1 MPAEADLFSSD
12 RYFSFQLFK
21 AVVFKAGIIFH
32 EVFNVIEVLAY
43 LAEAV
48 DPGFR
53 IVRSLEVAQKIP
65 RLCEFLS

>member
-21 AVVFKAGIIFH
+21 AVVFTAGVIFH
-32 EVFNVIEVLAY
+32 EVFDVIEVLVY

-48 DPGFR
+48 EP
-53 IVRSLEVAQKIP
+53 
-65 RLCEFLS
+65 